1 LEEVEEKREEKR
13 KEEEEEEGKNVA
25 LDSAGVMPDSM
36 DEDAALEEAL
46 RLSALE
52 TGGGGGDDVLSW
64 AGAQLATFTGEDDN
78 AFLAEYLLAMDD
90 AADVETFLVESF
102 GDGAAREA
110 KSFSRALKMQR

>member
-1 LEEVEEKREEKR
+1 MDAGGRPGLGWWWWLRQGQGRRRAGAQQQQQAAFEK
-13 KEEEEEEGKNVA
+13 
-25 LDSAGVMPDSM
+25 
-36 DEDAALEEAL
+36 AL